1 MDESFRAEE
10 LSAALNACNI
20 DNPTALRATQL
31 LCRRVA
37 RFIADEP
44 EEVAR
49 KEAQTAQH
57 RREYKRTWQRERYQN
72 DAEYR
77 ARILEAV
84 KRSHERKTEA
94 KRAQQ
99 EAAGETTQTRATKA
113 MSSLERYRTD
123 PEYRDMV
130 RARSKAR
137 YHRLKAEAAASLVG
151 A

>member
-10 LSAALNACNI
+10 LSTALTACSI
-20 DNPTALRATQL
+20 DNPAALRATQL

-44 EEVAR
+44 DEVAR
-49 KEAQTAQH
+49 KEAQTIQH

-77 ARILEAV
+77 TRILEAV

-94 KRAQQ
+94 KRALQ
-99 EAAGETTQTRATKA
+99 ESAGETPTRSAKA

-137 YHRLKAEAAASLVG
+137 YHRLKAEAAASLIG
-151 A
+151 T